1 MSKFRVRFDTML
13 LCEMSFSIGVWMPTK
28 IYLYTYYY
36 KFYQR
41 LHNSFDSLGP
51 IVCHHNVLFSFF
63 KKNYCIM
70 KNYIWR
76 WNRRDHVK
84 RKLLT
89 NLQVNVIK
97 KKLYNN
103 TPINAIVNTVSNISY
118 RQLLEAYVT
127 GRCFCSSFDE
137 RA

>member
-1 MSKFRVRFDTML
+1 MHVFDQNCM
-13 LCEMSFSIGVWMPTK
+13 I
-28 IYLYTYYY
+28 LYITNFI
-36 KFYQR
+36 KDYQI

-51 IVCHHNVLFSFF
+51 IICHHNVLFSFF

-70 KNYIWR
+70 KIYIWR

-89 NLQVNVIK
+89 NLQVNVVK
-97 KKLYNN
+97 KKLCNN

-118 RQLLEAYVT
+118 RQLLDAYVT
-127 GRCFCSSFDE
+127 GWCYWPMFLQFFLWTSLRIWPML
-137 RA
+137 

>member
-1 MSKFRVRFDTML
+1 MALAK
-13 LCEMSFSIGVWMPTK
+13 IKGVGR
-28 IYLYTYYY
+28 
-36 KFYQR
+36 QR
-41 LHNSFDSLGP
+41 NLGQ
-51 IVCHHNVLFSFF
+51 SG
-63 KKNYCIM
+63 
-70 KNYIWR
+70 

-89 NLQVNVIK
+89 NLQVNVVK

-127 GRCFCSSFDE
+127 G
-137 RA
+137 

>member
-1 MSKFRVRFDTML
+1 MHVFDQNCM
-13 LCEMSFSIGVWMPTK
+13 I
-28 IYLYTYYY
+28 LYITNFI
-36 KFYQR
+36 KDYQI

-51 IVCHHNVLFSFF
+51 IICHNNVLFSFF

-70 KNYIWR
+70 KIYIWR

-89 NLQVNVIK
+89 NLQVNVVK
-97 KKLYNN
+97 KKLCNN

-118 RQLLEAYVT
+118 RQLLDAYVT
-127 GRCFCSSFDE
+127 GWCYWPMFLQFFLWTSLRIWPML
-137 RA
+137 